1 LAVQPAFATFV
12 SKYIGMKFLLTL
24 ALLYLAYRFFV
35 ARPAIAAAAK
45 RYQDTLRSDP
55 PPTATRK
62 KRDDEYIDYEE
73 VD

>member
-1 LAVQPAFATFV
+1 
-12 SKYIGMKFLLTL
+12 MKFLFTL

-35 ARPAIAAAAK
+35 VQPAIAAAAK
-45 RYQDTLRSDP
+45 RYRDAIRPEPPQPRSP
-55 PPTATRK
+55 K

>member
-1 LAVQPAFATFV
+1 
-12 SKYIGMKFLLTL
+12 MKFLFTL

-35 ARPAIAAAAK
+35 VRPAIAAAAK
-45 RYQDTLRSDP
+45 RYRDTFRSDP
-55 PPTATRK
+55 PPAATRK